1 MTVPVQYLMD
11 EIFRRSDGRLTST
24 PLARAETKS
33 VTRFATLEHAGE
45 SHVAFL
51 AQAKYRDAAKASK
64 AGVLV
69 LTQKDVEAMWPE
81 GVPADRA
88 LIVTANPYAWFAWA
102 LQVFTAGKEPAG
114 RIDPKA
120 TVEEG
125 AVVDPTAVVEAGAFV
140 GRGAVIGARTR
151 LFPGAYVGAGTTVGD
166 DTILYPN
173 AVVYHGCTIGSR
185 VILHSGCV
193 IGADGFGFAP
203 FAGEWVKIPQV
214 GGVTISD
221 DVEIGANTTVDRGAI
236 ENTVVGKGTKL
247 DNQIQLGHNDKIG
260 EHTVMAAC
268 TGVAGSTEI
277 GSHCMV
283 GGAANINGHIR
294 IPDMS
299 EVGPATTIMHW
310 QEGLKQMIGIYPAQD
325 RRNFERTAVLL
336 MRLSDMRRRVQALE
350 AEIEKLKA

>member
-1 MTVPVQYLMD
+1 M
-11 EIFRRSDGRLTST
+11 
-24 PLARAETKS
+24 
-33 VTRFATLEHAGE
+33 
-45 SHVAFL
+45 
-51 AQAKYRDAAKASK
+51 
-64 AGVLV
+64 
-69 LTQKDVEAMWPE
+69 
-81 GVPADRA
+81 
-88 LIVTANPYAWFAWA
+88 
-102 LQVFTAGKEPAG
+102 
-114 RIDPKA
+114 
-120 TVEEG
+120 
-125 AVVDPTAVVEAGAFV
+125 

>member
-102 LQVFTAGKEPAG
+102 LQVFTAGKKPAG

-125 AVVDPTAVVEAGAFV
+125 AVVDPTAVVEAA
-140 GRGAVIGARTR
+140 
-151 LFPGAYVGAGTTVGD
+151 
-166 DTILYPN
+166 
-173 AVVYHGCTIGSR
+173 
-185 VILHSGCV
+185 
-193 IGADGFGFAP
+193 
-203 FAGEWVKIPQV
+203 
-214 GGVTISD
+214 
-221 DVEIGANTTVDRGAI
+221 
-236 ENTVVGKGTKL
+236 
-247 DNQIQLGHNDKIG
+247 
-260 EHTVMAAC
+260 
-268 TGVAGSTEI
+268 
-277 GSHCMV
+277 
-283 GGAANINGHIR
+283 
-294 IPDMS
+294 
-299 EVGPATTIMHW
+299 
-310 QEGLKQMIGIYPAQD
+310 YPAFPRCL
-325 RRNFERTAVLL
+325 RRSRY
-336 MRLSDMRRRVQALE
+336 DGG
-350 AEIEKLKA
+350 

>member
-1 MTVPVQYLMD
+1 MTVPIQYLMD
-11 EIFRRSDGRLTST
+11 ESFRRSDGRLTST

-221 DVEIGANTTVDRGAI
+221 DV
-236 ENTVVGKGTKL
+236 
-247 DNQIQLGHNDKIG
+247 
-260 EHTVMAAC
+260 
-268 TGVAGSTEI
+268 
-277 GSHCMV
+277 
-283 GGAANINGHIR
+283 
-294 IPDMS
+294 
-299 EVGPATTIMHW
+299 
-310 QEGLKQMIGIYPAQD
+310 
-325 RRNFERTAVLL
+325 
-336 MRLSDMRRRVQALE
+336 
-350 AEIEKLKA
+350 

>member
-1 MTVPVQYLMD
+1 MTIPVSLLID
-11 EIFRRSDGRLTST
+11 EITRRSAGRLTSAT
-24 PLARAETKS
+24 VGGAEKLA
-33 VTRFATLEHAGE
+33 VTRFGTLEHADGTQ
-45 SHVAFL
+45 VAFL
-51 AQAKYRDAAKASK
+51 AQSKYRDAAKASQ

-69 LTQKDVEAMWPE
+69 LTEDDVKAMWPA
-81 GVPADRA
+81 GVPAGRP
-88 LIVTANPYAWFAWA
+88 LIVTQNPYAWFAYG
-102 LQVFTAGKEPAG
+102 LQVFTAGKAPAG

-125 AVVDPTAVVEAGAFV
+125 AVVDSTAVVEAGAFV
-140 GRGAVIGARTR
+140 GRGARIGARTR
-151 LFPGAYVGAGTTVGD
+151 LFPGAYVGAGTTVGED
-166 DTILYPN
+166 SILYPN
-173 AVVYHGCTIGSR
+173 AVVYHGCTIGNR
-185 VILHSGCV
+185 VILHSGCI

-214 GGVTISD
+214 GGVTICD
-221 DVEIGANTTVDRGAI
+221 DVEIGANTTIDRGAI

-299 EVGPATTIMHW
+299 VW
-310 QEGLKQMIGIYPAQD
+310 D
-325 RRNFERTAVLL
+325 RPLQSCTG
-336 MRLSDMRRRVQALE
+336 RRG
-350 AEIEKLKA
+350 